1 MVDTRNSRHVD
12 SDKSY
17 CYQEFKQSAV
27 DKGETYQ
34 RLCPTSPPLLSSL
47 IHQKIYERTTQTTSA
62 TSALNS
68 LSIPNPQKRRQPR
81 DAGDQIQ
88 CFGDCF
94 LGRFKCFGFPRRRPL
109 PELPA
114 RGFCGFFVEKSKS
127 ESQTVKG
134 NQAQAWI
141 ERRMNK
147 GNNYQPFLRVTTL
160 PRNDVC
166 GSGGWVCVGGSSAH
180 VDVAVGI
187 DIVPR
192 RSIADP
198 LRAREMHL
206 VVPIRL
212 KVPLNPPASHIVMR
226 LESHTLE
233 APLVRGPNQR
243 GVNR

>member
-1 MVDTRNSRHVD
+1 MG
-12 SDKSY
+12 K
-17 CYQEFKQSAV
+17 
-27 DKGETYQ
+27 TYQ
-34 RLCPTSPPLLSSL
+34 RLCPTSSPMLSSP
-47 IHQKIYERTTQTTSA
+47 IHQEICLRTTQTTSA

-68 LSIPNPQKRRQPR
+68 LGVLNPQIADSPEMQRTNFNVLVIVFW
-81 DAGDQIQ
+81 GDSNV
-88 CFGDCF
+88 
-94 LGRFKCFGFPRRRPL
+94 FGFPRRRPL

-134 NQAQAWI
+134 NQARAWI
-141 ERRMNK
+141 ERRINK
-147 GNNYQPFLRVTTL
+147 GNYYQPFLRVTTP
-160 PRNDVC
+160 PRSEVC

-192 RSIADP
+192 RPIADP

-212 KVPLNPPASHIVMR
+212 KIPLNPPASHIVMR

-233 APLVRGPNQR
+233 APLVGGSKQL